1 MKGNHIALWKAPQY
15 KYLFLNFLMKTAPLD
30 DNCPFAEAKLR
41 AQLLLQSEPL
51 GKERAG
57 AVVRDAIHNAAFI
70 QALILPLGLYGTTA
84 GVFHKLSQFPRQ
96 NCCEEVCFLT
106 EAWEPRVIFRKYRRA
121 FIHLPLS
128 FSFPL
133 PRPWLWVDDNA
144 ICLTMMGK
152 GIWGWGDLSGGWNVL
167 TLDHGDGCE
176 WIY

>member
-70 QALILPLGLYGTTA
+70 QALILPLGLYGTAA
-84 GVFHKLSQFPRQ
+84 GIFHKLSQFPRQ
-96 NCCEEVCFLT
+96 N
-106 EAWEPRVIFRKYRRA
+106 WEPRVIFRKHRRA

-133 PRPWLWVDDNA
+133 PRLLGP
-144 ICLTMMGK
+144 LTLSGWQCHLPHHDGERDLGK
-152 GIWGWGDLSGGWNVL
+152 GGISLGD
-167 TLDHGDGCE
+167 E
-176 WIY
+176 MF

>member
-1 MKGNHIALWKAPQY
+1 MKGNHTALWKAPQY

-70 QALILPLGLYGTTA
+70 QALILRLGLYGTTA
-84 GVFHKLSQFPRQ
+84 GIFHKLSQFPRQ

-133 PRPWLWVDDNA
+133 PRLLGP
-144 ICLTMMGK
+144 LTLSGWQCHLPHHDGERDLGK
-152 GIWGWGDLSGGWNVL
+152 GGIFLGD
-167 TLDHGDGCE
+167 E
-176 WIY
+176 MF